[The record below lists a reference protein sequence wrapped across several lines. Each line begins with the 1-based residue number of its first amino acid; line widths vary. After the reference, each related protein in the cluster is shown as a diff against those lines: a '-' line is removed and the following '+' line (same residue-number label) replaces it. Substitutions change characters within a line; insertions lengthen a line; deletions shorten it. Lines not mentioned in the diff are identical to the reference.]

1 MNKFKEIHKLV
12 LLALVLSL
20 AFASCEGYAESKM
33 EKCAAKLIVHTND
46 TVIDTVYDITGT
58 CSPQSNDWYDRY
70 LYTVAVEYGKKIGI
84 IFSFGEK
91 ADPKISS
98 IVDQSELR
106 ALLNDSDASV
116 GRLFFAGQA
125 AGNCGDTGL
134 AKELLWKAY
143 EKSGDK
149 DQKIRILD
157 EIASYAVF
165 SEAYNY
171 LEDGLL
177 YGKNIFCGVT
187 PLNLIREQN
196 IDECISILGEY
207 NKVIDK
213 YSIFKHCSMASVSGI
228 RRMNYCELYFQV
240 AYYCVSNNSAERA
253 ITLCSEFA
261 QKLPKLTIDE
271 TDKDIY
277 RTYMYGFQSCLSDGL
292 NRQNSQSSYNSC
304 KVLLIRYLDLKTVNS
319 NLELIDSLLEAGQ
332 ADAPKISCCDRTE
345 LEKLTRVPS
354 IGVTINNIDQLTPN
368 GAVATTIV
376 VQLSASDD
384 GALRCFYDRSDGT
397 GINDTDLSRFNT
409 PWYNELLSSYGIS
422 RDMILTH
429 VGLFLELP
437 AGDVIK
443 PYESECFSYKD
454 QEDIR
459 YLVVATVPCKV
470 IVDEEAIISGV
481 DSQMP

>member
-1 MNKFKEIHKLV
+1 MMKFKEINKFI

-20 AFASCEGYAESKM
+20 AFASCEGYAESKT
-33 EKCAAKLIVHTND
+33 EKSAAKLIVHTND

-84 IFSFGEK
+84 IFSLGEK

-106 ALLNDSDASV
+106 KLLNDSDASV
-116 GRLFFAGQA
+116 GRLFFAAQA
-125 AGNCGDTGL
+125 AGSCGDAEL

-165 SEAYNY
+165 SESYNY

-177 YGKNIFCGVT
+177 YGKNIFYGVT

-196 IDECISILGEY
+196 IDECISILSEY

-213 YSIFKHCSMASVSGI
+213 YSIFKHCSMVSVSGI

-240 AYYCVSNNSAERA
+240 AYYCVSNNSAERVA
-253 ITLCSEFA
+253 NLCSEFA
-261 QKLPKLTIDE
+261 QKFLKLTIDE
-271 TDKDIY
+271 NDRDIY
-277 RTYMYGFQSCLSDGL
+277 RAYMYGFQSCLSDGL

-304 KVLLIRYLDLKTVNS
+304 KVLLKRYLNLKTVNS

-332 ADAPKISCCDRTE
+332 ADALKISCCDRTE

-354 IGVTINNIDQLTPN
+354 IGVTISNIDQLTPN

-376 VQLSASDD
+376 VQLLASDD
-384 GALRCFYDRSDGT
+384 DALHCFYDTRCNRFGKYKQLDWPSEGSELRRSMG
-397 GINDTDLSRFNT
+397 GGNK
-409 PWYNELLSSYGIS
+409 E
-422 RDMILTH
+422 
-429 VGLFLELP
+429 
-437 AGDVIK
+437 
-443 PYESECFSYKD
+443 
-454 QEDIR
+454 
-459 YLVVATVPCKV
+459 
-470 IVDEEAIISGV
+470 
-481 DSQMP
+481 

>member
-1 MNKFKEIHKLV
+1 MMKFKEINKFV

-20 AFASCEGYAESKM
+20 AFASCEGYAESKT
-33 EKCAAKLIVHTND
+33 EKCAAKLIVHTNE

-84 IFSFGEK
+84 IFSLGEK

-106 ALLNDSDASV
+106 KLLNDSDASV
-116 GRLFFAGQA
+116 GRLFFAAQA
-125 AGNCGDTGL
+125 AGSCGDAEL

-165 SEAYNY
+165 SESYNY

-177 YGKNIFCGVT
+177 YGKNIFYGVT

-240 AYYCVSNNSAERA
+240 AYYCVSNNSAERMA
-253 ITLCSEFA
+253 NLCSEFA
-261 QKLPKLTIDE
+261 QKFLKLTIDE
-271 TDKDIY
+271 NDRDNPWQNISYT
-277 RTYMYGFQSCLSDGL
+277 CLMCRKRLPRG
-292 NRQNSQSSYNSC
+292 
-304 KVLLIRYLDLKTVNS
+304 
-319 NLELIDSLLEAGQ
+319 
-332 ADAPKISCCDRTE
+332 CCR
-345 LEKLTRVPS
+345 L
-354 IGVTINNIDQLTPN
+354 
-368 GAVATTIV
+368 
-376 VQLSASDD
+376 
-384 GALRCFYDRSDGT
+384 
-397 GINDTDLSRFNT
+397 
-409 PWYNELLSSYGIS
+409 
-422 RDMILTH
+422 
-429 VGLFLELP
+429 
-437 AGDVIK
+437 
-443 PYESECFSYKD
+443 
-454 QEDIR
+454 
-459 YLVVATVPCKV
+459 
-470 IVDEEAIISGV
+470 
-481 DSQMP
+481 